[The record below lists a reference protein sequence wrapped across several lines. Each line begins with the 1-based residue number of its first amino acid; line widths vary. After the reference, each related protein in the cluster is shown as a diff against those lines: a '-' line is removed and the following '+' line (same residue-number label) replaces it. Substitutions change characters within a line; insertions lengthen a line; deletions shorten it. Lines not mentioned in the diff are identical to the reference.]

1 MLQENG
7 HQVTIYP
14 GEADLTIAETDLKI
28 ANDGSHETVV
38 ADDTFIFF
46 MLLSK
51 WRHELVD
58 MSIQHEAKRSIKKSL
73 QNISIKKTV
82 PLLPKVVVDN
92 LLFIHAWSR
101 CDVLSATYSHGK
113 TKLLK
118 EPIAKICDIF
128 NHPLSTQEEVAR
140 VDIELFLHLYD
151 KHYTFL
157 IIVNFSIEHEG
168 LNCHTF
174 ILRKESMRLPCHW
187 K

>member
-1 MLQENG
+1 M
-7 HQVTIYP
+7 TICP
-14 GEADLTIAETDLKI
+14 GDADLTIAETDLKI

-38 ADDTFIFF
+38 ADDIIILF

-51 WRHELVD
+51 WRHELAD
-58 MSIQHEAKRSIKKSL
+58 MSIRHEAKRSIKKSL
-73 QNISIKKTV
+73 QTISIKKTV

-151 KHYTFL
+151 KYYTFL
-157 IIVNFSIEHEG
+157 IIVNFNIEHEG